1 MVEVTAQ
8 SVESRDFPTI
18 EHLRDELRELSGIK
32 GRRLMVANRGEIAIR
47 IFRTA
52 HELGLQTVAIYSA
65 EDRMCAHRSK
75 ADFSFEVGKGLS
87 PVAAYLDM
95 DGIVHIAKENKV
107 DMIHPGYGLS
117 LIHI

>member
-52 HELGLQTVAIYSA
+52 HEL
-65 EDRMCAHRSK
+65 
-75 ADFSFEVGKGLS
+75 
-87 PVAAYLDM
+87 
-95 DGIVHIAKENKV
+95 
-107 DMIHPGYGLS
+107 S